1 MPLDLC
7 IQNPV
12 LFNQNH
18 MSEKFNAKRYYTIRE
33 VADQFGVSRSLV
45 RFWEGEFPSL
55 QPRKLENGERRY
67 TAGDVEQF
75 GLIYNLVKE
84 RGFTLAGAQQ
94 ELKRHRQFERNR
106 SELLEKLRAIRQN
119 LQEIRDEL

>member
-1 MPLDLC
+1 MSD
-7 IQNPV
+7 N
-12 LFNQNH
+12 FNN
-18 MSEKFNAKRYYTIRE
+18 KRYYTIRE

-67 TAGDVEQF
+67 TAADVQQF
-75 GLIYNLVKE
+75 GLIYSLVKE

-94 ELKRHRQFERNR
+94 ELKRHRQFERDR
-106 SELLEKLRAIRQN
+106 AALVEKLIEIRRN
-119 LQEIRDEL
+119 LAQIRDEL